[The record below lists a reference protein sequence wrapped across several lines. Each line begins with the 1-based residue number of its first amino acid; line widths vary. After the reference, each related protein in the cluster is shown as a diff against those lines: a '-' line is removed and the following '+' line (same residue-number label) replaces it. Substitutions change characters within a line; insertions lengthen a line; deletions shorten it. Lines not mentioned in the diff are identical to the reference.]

1 MSGMDEQPDP
11 IAHRILNGSRFMAL
25 IAVVGMSITTVATFV
40 WATARSVQLVTD
52 LLDGGWRSDV
62 TIVKLLA
69 AIDLHLISIVQLIV
83 VIGLYE
89 LFIAELRV
97 PEWLRVDS
105 LNELKKSII
114 DVLVVVMAVKGVEG
128 LVKKETP
135 LDALTYS
142 GAVGILILVLT
153 LFRWQAAL
161 SKETH

>member
-1 MSGMDEQPDP
+1 MDEQPDP
-11 IAHRILNGSRFMAL
+11 IAHRVLNGSRFLAL
-25 IAVVGMSITTVATFV
+25 IAVAGMSITTVATFV
-40 WATARSVQLVTD
+40 WATAKSVQLAAD
-52 LLDGGWRSDV
+52 LLDGGWHSDV
-62 TIVKLLA
+62 SIVKLLA

-114 DVLVVVMAVKGVEG
+114 DVLVVVIAVKGVEG
-128 LVKKETP
+128 LVEKETP

-161 SKETH
+161 SKESH